1 MFGFKT
7 ISKRKYNDLIDHISS
22 QRKDINEL
30 RQEAYNLKDKI
41 IILNKVKTSLETKV
55 NKLQRNRDKKGR
67 FIK

>member
-7 ISKRKYNDLIDHISS
+7 ISKRKYNDLIDQISS
-22 QRKDINEL
+22 QRAEIYKQNIKIELQEENINS
-30 RQEAYNLKDKI
+30 LKK
-41 IILNKVKTSLETKV
+41 LKTVLETKV